1 MSALGIV
8 TPFLIIMVILIAV
21 YYLFAGSVPLNE
33 VNSTVDKTSVFWG
46 IVRGLMY
53 GGLAFAVGFSTVVA
67 IEATLLNVKFQVE
80 VQRLAV

>member
-1 MSALGIV
+1 
-8 TPFLIIMVILIAV
+8 MVILIAV

-53 GGLAFAVGFSTVVA
+53 GGLAFAVGFSSQL
-67 IEATLLNVKFQVE
+67 EATLLNVKFQVE

>member
-1 MSALGIV
+1 MKLTV
-8 TPFLIIMVILIAV
+8 LLIKQV
-21 YYLFAGSVPLNE
+21 YFG
-33 VNSTVDKTSVFWG
+33 G

-67 IEATLLNVKFQVE
+67 MEATLLNVKFQVE